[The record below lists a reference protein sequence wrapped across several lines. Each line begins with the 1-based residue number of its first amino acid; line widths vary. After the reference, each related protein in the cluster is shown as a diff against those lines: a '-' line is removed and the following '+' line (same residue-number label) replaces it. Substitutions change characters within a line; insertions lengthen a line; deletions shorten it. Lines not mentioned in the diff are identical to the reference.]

1 MRSRISDLGRI
12 ARVVVR
18 FPLLWL
24 LVTLAIGLTG
34 GVVLD
39 RTVLTAMA
47 QANSARNPTVNTQ
60 LINQAW
66 NLIHDDYVDQPAV
79 DPRNLTYGAISGM
92 TNALGDTG
100 HTRFLTP
107 DMVKQE
113 NNFDQGTFEGI
124 GAQVQ
129 NNNGH
134 TIILAVFA
142 DSPAQRAGLGPGD
155 VILKVNGRDVSGLPV
170 DQVVNLIVGPAGTSV
185 TLTVSDPQAKS
196 VRDLTIVRAKIPLQ
210 NVTWQRLPG
219 TTIAHVRISAFSSG
233 VTDSLKTALQQIEAQ
248 GMTGV
253 VLDLRN
259 NPGGLLDEAIGT
271 ASQFLDSG
279 NVLEEKDARGQLI
292 KVSVKS
298 GGIATKMPVA
308 VLIDNG
314 TASAS
319 EIVAGALQDAHR
331 GKLLGQTTFGTGTVL
346 NQYGLADGSALLLAT
361 EEWLTPAGR
370 VIWHKGIAPDVSI
383 ALPAGKSALDPQAE
397 AQMTADQLRASGD
410 AQLLAALD
418 SLSPTTAH

>member
-1 MRSRISDLGRI
+1 MMSRTLRFGR
-12 ARVVVR
+12 RVASFAIH

-24 LVTLAIGLTG
+24 LVTLAVGLTG

-39 RTVLTAMA
+39 RSVLIALA
-47 QANSARNPTVNTQ
+47 QPSPSRDPGINTQ
-60 LINQAW
+60 LIDQAW
-66 NLIHDDYVDQPAV
+66 NLIHNDYVDQSVV
-79 DPRNLTYGAISGM
+79 DPRVLTYSAISGM

-129 NNNGH
+129 NSNGQ
-134 TIILAVFA
+134 TIIVSIFPN
-142 DSPAQRAGLGPGD
+142 SPALRAGLAAGD
-155 VILKVNGRDVSGLPV
+155 VILKVNGRDVSGLSV
-170 DQVVNLIVGPAGTSV
+170 DQVVNLILGPAGTPV
-185 TLTVSDPQAKS
+185 TLTISDSQGKTT
-196 VRDLTIVRAKIPLQ
+196 RDLTIVRARIELQ

-219 TTIAHVRISAFSSG
+219 TTIAHVRIVAFSAG
-233 VTDSLKTALQQIEAQ
+233 VTEALKQSLQQIQAQ
-248 GMTGV
+248 GMTGII
-253 VLDLRN
+253 LDLRN

-271 ASQFLDSG
+271 TSQFLDSG
-279 NVLEEKDARGQLI
+279 NVLEEKDARGQI
-292 KVSVKS
+292 VKVSVKA
-298 GGIATKMPVA
+298 GGLAPKLPMV

-331 GKLLGQTTFGTGTVL
+331 AKLLGQTTFGTGTVL
-346 NQYGLADGSALLLAT
+346 SQYGLADGSALLLAT
-361 EEWLTPAGR
+361 EEWLTPDGR
-370 VIWHKGIAPDVSI
+370 VIWHKGITPDVSI
-383 ALPAGKSALDPQAE
+383 ALAAGKSILDPQGE
-397 AQMTADQLRASGD
+397 AKMTAEQLRASGD

-418 SLSPTTAH
+418 SLTQPSP